1 MRTLQPEY
9 LSSYLTAKK
18 YPDRLPLRRPHATLL
33 RMSAHASYEHLRSR
47 LYLSLAL
54 NAVII
59 VAEFIGG
66 WILDSIGLMS
76 DAGHNFV
83 DQGALFLALYAHL
96 LTARPA
102 TEAKTFGYHRAGIIA
117 AFLNSFI
124 LLLTALG
131 IALVGFKRLLQPV
144 PVDGGWVMAIA
155 ALSFV
160 ANLSIALLLQRG
172 AKDDLNIRSAFW
184 HMLGDA
190 WVSLGVV
197 ISGGAILLTGWT
209 VLDPLVS
216 LLVVAA
222 IAKGAWPLFKESLD
236 VLLES
241 TPPKI
246 SASHVAATIEAIPG
260 VKNVH
265 DLHIWAVEPRLIM
278 MTCHIL
284 VDGDDSALTNNLL
297 HTIRAKVSADFGIKH
312 MTIQMGTHCCH
323 HDEIHCDLT
332 SLAQQHQDEGL
343 VHGHH

>member
-1 MRTLQPEY
+1 
-9 LSSYLTAKK
+9 
-18 YPDRLPLRRPHATLL
+18 
-33 RMSAHASYEHLRSR
+33 MSTFASYEHLRSR
-47 LYLSLAL
+47 LSLALAL
-54 NAVII
+54 NAAII

-66 WILDSIGLMS
+66 WILNSIGLMS
-76 DAGHNFV
+76 DAGHNLV

-102 TEAKTFGYHRAGIIA
+102 TETRTFGYHRAGIIA
-117 AFLNSFI
+117 AFLNSFV

-131 IALVGFKRLLQPV
+131 ITLVGLKRLLQPI
-144 PVDGGWVMAIA
+144 PVDGGWIMAIA

-160 ANLSIALLLQRG
+160 ANLSIALLLQHG

-190 WVSLGVV
+190 WASLGVV
-197 ISGGAILLTGWT
+197 ISGGVILFTGWT
-209 VLDPLVS
+209 ILDPLIS
-216 LLVVAA
+216 LLVVVA
-222 IAKGAWPLFKESLD
+222 IAKGAWPLFKESLE

-284 VDGDDSALTNNLL
+284 VDGDDSALTNDLL
-297 HTIRAKVSADFGIKH
+297 HAIRAQVSADFGIKH
-312 MTIQMGTHCCH
+312 MTIQMETTCCH
-323 HDEIHCDLT
+323 PDEIHCDLT
-332 SLAQQHQDEGL
+332 TLAKQDREEGL
-343 VHGHH
+343 LHVQH

>member
-1 MRTLQPEY
+1 
-9 LSSYLTAKK
+9 
-18 YPDRLPLRRPHATLL
+18 
-33 RMSAHASYEHLRSR
+33 MSTFASYEHLRSR
-47 LYLSLAL
+47 LSLALAL
-54 NAVII
+54 NAAII

-66 WILDSIGLMS
+66 WILNSIGLMS
-76 DAGHNFV
+76 DAGHNLV

-102 TEAKTFGYHRAGIIA
+102 TETRTFGYHRAGIIA
-117 AFLNSFI
+117 AFLNSFV
-124 LLLTALG
+124 LLITALG
-131 IALVGFKRLLQPV
+131 ITLVGLKRLLQPI
-144 PVDGGWVMAIA
+144 PVDGGWIMAIA

-160 ANLSIALLLQRG
+160 ANLSIALLLQHG

-190 WVSLGVV
+190 WASLGVV
-197 ISGGAILLTGWT
+197 ISGGVILFTGWT
-209 VLDPLVS
+209 ILDPLIS
-216 LLVVAA
+216 LLVVVA

-284 VDGDDSALTNNLL
+284 VDGDDSALTNDLL
-297 HTIRAKVSADFGIKH
+297 HAIRAQVSADFGIKH
-312 MTIQMGTHCCH
+312 MTIQMETTCCH
-323 HDEIHCDLT
+323 PDEIHCDLT
-332 SLAQQHQDEGL
+332 TLAKQDREEGL
-343 VHGHH
+343 LHVQH

>member
-1 MRTLQPEY
+1 MSTLT
-9 LSSYLTAKK
+9 SYGQ
-18 YPDRLPLRRPHATLL
+18 
-33 RMSAHASYEHLRSR
+33 LRSR
-47 LYLSLAL
+47 LSLVLAL
-54 NAVII
+54 NAAII

-66 WILDSIGLMS
+66 WILNSIGLMS
-76 DAGHNFV
+76 DAGHNLV

-102 TEAKTFGYHRAGIIA
+102 TEARTFGYHRAGIIA
-117 AFLNSFI
+117 AFLNSFV
-124 LLLTALG
+124 LLLTAVG
-131 IALVGFKRLLQPV
+131 ITLVGLKRLLQPI

-155 ALSFV
+155 ALSFA

-197 ISGGAILLTGWT
+197 ISGGAILFTGWT

-216 LLVVAA
+216 LLVVVA
-222 IAKGAWPLFKESLD
+222 IAKGAWPLFKESLE

-241 TPPKI
+241 TPPSI
-246 SASHVAATIEAIPG
+246 SATHVAATIEAIPG

-284 VDGDDSALTNNLL
+284 VDGDDSAMTNDLL
-297 HTIRAKVSADFGIKH
+297 HAIRAKVSADFGIKH
-312 MTIQMGTHCCH
+312 LTIQMGTTCCH
-323 HDEIHCDLT
+323 PDEIHCDLT
-332 SLAQQHQDEGL
+332 TLAKQHQDEGL
-343 VHGHH
+343 LHVHH

>member
-1 MRTLQPEY
+1 M
-9 LSSYLTAKK
+9 
-18 YPDRLPLRRPHATLL
+18 
-33 RMSAHASYEHLRSR
+33 MSTFASYEHLRSR
-47 LYLSLAL
+47 LYLALAL

-59 VAEFIGG
+59 IGEFIGG
-66 WILDSIGLMS
+66 WFLNSIGVMS

-96 LTARPA
+96 LTAKPA
-102 TEAKTFGYHRAGIIA
+102 TETRTFGYHRAGIIA
-117 AFLNSFI
+117 AFLNAFI

-131 IALVGFKRLLQPV
+131 IALVACKRLLQPI
-144 PVDGGWVMAIA
+144 PVDGGWVMAVA
-155 ALSFV
+155 AVSFA
-160 ANLSIALLLQRG
+160 ANLGIALLLQHG

-197 ISGGAILLTGWT
+197 ISGGAILFTGWT
-209 VLDPLVS
+209 ILDPLIS
-216 LLVVAA
+216 LLVVVA

-246 SASHVAATIEAIPG
+246 SASQVAETIEAIPG

-284 VDGDDSALTNNLL
+284 VDGDDSAMTNDLL
-297 HTIRAKVSADFGIKH
+297 QKIRTQVSTDFGIKH
-312 MTIQMGTHCCH
+312 MTIQMGTDCCH
-323 HDEIHCDLT
+323 PDDMHCDLT
-332 SLAQQHQDEGL
+332 TLAKQHRDEDL
-343 VHGHH
+343 IHVHH

>member
-1 MRTLQPEY
+1 
-9 LSSYLTAKK
+9 
-18 YPDRLPLRRPHATLL
+18 
-33 RMSAHASYEHLRSR
+33 MSTSASYEHLRSR
-47 LYLSLAL
+47 LSLALAL
-54 NAVII
+54 NAAII

-66 WILDSIGLMS
+66 WMLNSIGLMS
-76 DAGHNFV
+76 DAGHNLV
-83 DQGALFLALYAHL
+83 DQGSLFLALYAHL

-102 TEAKTFGYHRAGIIA
+102 TEARTFGYHRAGIIA
-117 AFLNSFI
+117 AFLNSFV
-124 LLLTALG
+124 LLLTAFG
-131 IALVGFKRLLQPV
+131 ITLIGLKRLLQPV

-155 ALSFV
+155 ALSFA
-160 ANLSIALLLQRG
+160 ANLSIALLLQHG

-197 ISGGAILLTGWT
+197 ISGGAILFGGWT
-209 VLDPLVS
+209 ILDPLVS
-216 LLVVAA
+216 LLVVVA
-222 IAKGAWPLFKESLD
+222 IARGAWPLFKESLD

-284 VDGDDSALTNNLL
+284 VDGDDSAMTNDLL
-297 HTIRAKVSADFGIKH
+297 HAIRAKVSADFGIKH
-312 MTIQMGTHCCH
+312 LTIQMGTACCQP
-323 HDEIHCDLT
+323 DEIHCDLT
-332 SLAQQHQDEGL
+332 TLAKQHRDDGL
-343 VHGHH
+343 LHVHH

>member
-1 MRTLQPEY
+1 
-9 LSSYLTAKK
+9 
-18 YPDRLPLRRPHATLL
+18 
-33 RMSAHASYEHLRSR
+33 MSTFASYEHLRSR
-47 LYLSLAL
+47 LSLALAL
-54 NAVII
+54 NAAII

-66 WILDSIGLMS
+66 WILNSIGLMS
-76 DAGHNFV
+76 DAGHNLV

-102 TEAKTFGYHRAGIIA
+102 TETRTFGYHRAGIIA
-117 AFLNSFI
+117 AFLNSFV
-124 LLLTALG
+124 LLITALG
-131 IALVGFKRLLQPV
+131 ITLVGLKRLLQPI
-144 PVDGGWVMAIA
+144 PVDGGWIMAIA

-160 ANLSIALLLQRG
+160 ANLSIALLLQHG

-190 WVSLGVV
+190 WASLGVV
-197 ISGGAILLTGWT
+197 ISGGVILFTGWT
-209 VLDPLVS
+209 ILDPLIS
-216 LLVVAA
+216 LLVVVA

-265 DLHIWAVEPRLIM
+265 DLHIWAVEPRLVM

-284 VDGDDSALTNNLL
+284 VDGDDSALTNDLL
-297 HTIRAKVSADFGIKH
+297 HAIRAQISADFGIKH
-312 MTIQMGTHCCH
+312 MTIQMETACCH
-323 HDEIHCDLT
+323 PDEIHCDLT
-332 SLAQQHQDEGL
+332 TLAKQDREEGL
-343 VHGHH
+343 LHVQH

>member
-1 MRTLQPEY
+1 MMT
-9 LSSYLTAKK
+9 TF
-18 YPDRLPLRRPHATLL
+18 
-33 RMSAHASYEHLRSR
+33 ASYEHLRSR
-47 LYLSLAL
+47 LSLALVL

-59 VAEFIGG
+59 AAEFIGG

-76 DAGHNFV
+76 DAGHNLV

-96 LTARPA
+96 ITARPA
-102 TEAKTFGYHRAGIIA
+102 TEARTFGYHRAGIIA

-124 LLLTALG
+124 LLLTSLG
-131 IALVGFKRLLQPV
+131 IAFVALKRLLQPV

-155 ALSFV
+155 ALTFA
-160 ANLSIALLLQRG
+160 ANLSIALLLQHG

-209 VLDPLVS
+209 ILDPLIS

-222 IAKGAWPLFKESLD
+222 IVKGAWPLFKESLD

-246 SASHVAATIEAIPG
+246 SASHVAATIESIAG

-284 VDGDDSALTNNLL
+284 VDGDDSALTNDLL
-297 HTIRAKVSADFGIKH
+297 HTIRTKVSVDFGIKH
-312 MTIQMGTHCCH
+312 MTVQMGTACCH
-323 HDEIHCDLT
+323 PDEIHCDLT
-332 SLAQQHQDEGL
+332 VLTKQQDEDFL
-343 VHGHH
+343 HVHH

>member
-1 MRTLQPEY
+1 MTSL
-9 LSSYLTAKK
+9 
-18 YPDRLPLRRPHATLL
+18 
-33 RMSAHASYEHLRSR
+33 ASFEHLRSR
-47 LYLSLAL
+47 LYIALAL
-54 NAVII
+54 NGLII
-59 VAEFIGG
+59 LGEFIGG
-66 WILDSIGLMS
+66 ILLNSIGLMS

-83 DQGALFLALYAHL
+83 DQGALFLALYAHII
-96 LTARPA
+96 TRRPSSE
-102 TEAKTFGYHRAGIIA
+102 TRTFGYHRAGVIA

-124 LLLTALG
+124 LLLTAIG
-131 IALVGFKRLLQPV
+131 IALLGVQRLWQPV
-144 PVDGGWVMAIA
+144 PVDGGWIMGIA
-155 ALSFV
+155 AASFA

-197 ISGGAILLTGWT
+197 ISGGAILFTGWT
-209 VLDPLVS
+209 ILDPLIS
-216 LLVVAA
+216 LLVVVA

-284 VDGDDSALTNNLL
+284 VDGDDSALTNDLL
-297 HTIRAKVSADFGIKH
+297 HGIRTKVSSDFGIKH
-312 MTIQMGTHCCH
+312 LTIQMGTACCQP
-323 HDEIHCDLT
+323 DEIHCDLT
-332 SLAQQHQDEGL
+332 TLAKQHQDEGL
-343 VHGHH
+343 VHVHH